1 MSAIHGLSKGHVMTA
16 FSEADGR
23 EFQAGVPVTES
34 L

>member
-1 MSAIHGLSKGHVMTA
+1 MSAIHGLSKGHVMTG

-23 EFQAGVPVTES
+23 EFQSGVPVNEA